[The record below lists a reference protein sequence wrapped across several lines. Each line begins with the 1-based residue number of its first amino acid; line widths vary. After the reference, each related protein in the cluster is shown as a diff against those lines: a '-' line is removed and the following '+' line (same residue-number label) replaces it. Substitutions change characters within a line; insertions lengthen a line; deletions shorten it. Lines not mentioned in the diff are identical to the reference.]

1 MNHASRAADQ
11 HEVAETIRSLY
22 RSLGNRAAFD
32 AHLDPAI
39 TIWESDAPSLIEG
52 LSGLDALRD
61 ERAARARPASSED
74 SGGEAAQESAPSSVA
89 PEDIRVDSW
98 DEAAVA
104 RFVLRAHHPSAED
117 EIFRV
122 TDVLTCAGG
131 RWRIMHHH
139 AERHR

>member
-1 MNHASRAADQ
+1 MTHASRAADQ
-11 HEVAETIRSLY
+11 NEVAETIRSLY

-52 LSGLDALRD
+52 LPGLDALRD
-61 ERAARARPASSED
+61 ERAARVRAGGAES
-74 SGGEAAQESAPSSVA
+74 SGGGAEQDSAPSSVA

-98 DEAAVA
+98 GEVAVA
-104 RFVLRAHHPSAED
+104 RFVLRARHPSAED
-117 EIFRV
+117 EVFRV
-122 TDVLTCAGG
+122 TDVLTCADG

-139 AERHR
+139 AERY

>member
-1 MNHASRAADQ
+1 MNDASRAADQ
-11 HEVAETIRSLY
+11 NEVAETIRSLY

-52 LSGLDALRD
+52 LPGLDALRD

-74 SGGEAAQESAPSSVA
+74 SGGEAEQGSAPSSVA

-98 DEAAVA
+98 GEVAVA
-104 RFVLRAHHPSAED
+104 RFVLRAQHPSAED
-117 EIFRV
+117 ETFRV
-122 TDVLTCAGG
+122 TDVLTYARG

-139 AERHR
+139 AERY